1 MHEEDVGLLW
11 KHVEYRSGH
20 SEARRSRRLVL
31 SNIVTVVNY
40 EYLMYWYFLQDGTIE
55 FEMKLSGE
63 LSTNMLSPAE
73 REAGGPAYGT
83 LVAPGVNAQIHQ
95 HMFCFRLD
103 MAVDGH
109 RNTVTECEVVVD
121 GSAHNPYGNMFRAVE
136 TPLTTE
142 LGAQRS
148 ANVATARTWNVRNPE
163 LGTAYKLIPY
173 TRGPAQPPLL
183 TSDDSAVTRRGKFA
197 KKVLWVTQYDSEE
210 KYPAGDCTVQSRG
223 GEGLPVWTEKDRPIE
238 NADVV
243 LWHSFGV
250 VHVPRPEDFPVMPCE
265 YTGFTLKP
273 DGFFKGNPAID
284 LPPKVS
290 STSKKSCCE

>member
-1 MHEEDVGLLW
+1 
-11 KHVEYRSGH
+11 
-20 SEARRSRRLVL
+20 
-31 SNIVTVVNY
+31 
-40 EYLMYWYFLQDGTIE
+40 MYWYFMQDGTLE

-73 REAGGPAYGT
+73 RQNGGEPTHGC

-95 HMFCFRLD
+95 HMFCFRLN

-109 RNTVTECEVVVD
+109 NNTVRECDVVID
-121 GSAHNPYGNMFRAVE
+121 EDSPNPHGNMFRAKQ
-136 TPLTTE
+136 TPLKTE
-142 LGAQRS
+142 KEAQRD
-148 ANVATARTWNVRNPE
+148 ANVATARTWNIANSE
-163 LGTAYKLIPY
+163 AGTAYKLIPY

-183 TSDDSAVTRRGKFA
+183 TSDASAVTRRGKFA
-197 KKVLWVTQYDSEE
+197 KKVLWVTPFDEDE
-210 KYPAGDCTVQSRG
+210 RFPAGDFTVQSGG
-223 GEGLPVWTEKDRPIE
+223 GEGLPVWTDADRSVE
-238 NADVV
+238 NTDIV

-284 LPPKVS
+284 LPPKTNS
-290 STSKKSCCE
+290 ASKCCSE